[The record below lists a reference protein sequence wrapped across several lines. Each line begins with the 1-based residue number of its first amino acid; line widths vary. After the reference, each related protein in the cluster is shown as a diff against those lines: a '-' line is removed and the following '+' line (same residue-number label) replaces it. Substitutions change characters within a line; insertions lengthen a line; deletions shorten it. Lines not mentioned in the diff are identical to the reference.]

1 MSHLLYIMDS
11 THIKRAKNTQWAFL
25 KICFT
30 KKKYCCRHK
39 SFSRLALGTP
49 WNTLHGQCAI
59 KPLAVSG
66 RYSSCLSLAS
76 WVSCPAPLDLL
87 HHCGGKK
94 KSRLVTGH
102 IRVWNNRDELE
113 GGEKK
118 RKVCIITS
126 QLNINHY
133 KDERKGAACR
143 NLQEIQVFSDFLP
156 PPCRSAGLR
165 CIARTG
171 TVNNLH
177 IYWVRF
183 PAIDER
189 KVD

>member
-1 MSHLLYIMDS
+1 MDS
-11 THIKRAKNTQWAFL
+11 THIKRVKNTQWAFL

-76 WVSCPAPLDLL
+76 WVSCPAPPDLL

-94 KSRLVTGH
+94 NIEASDRPYMGMEQPRWT
-102 IRVWNNRDELE
+102 IR
-113 GGEKK
+113 GEKKK
-118 RKVCIITS
+118 RKVHIITS
-126 QLNINHY
+126 QSNINHY
-133 KDERKGAACR
+133 KDKRKGVACR

-156 PPCRSAGLR
+156 PLCGSAGLR

-177 IYWVRF
+177 ICWMGF
-183 PAIDER
+183 PAIDEH